1 MSDAYEPLR
10 AKMVREQ
17 LMARHIDDERVLEA
31 MYAVSRHLFV
41 HPDFQKSAYDDRP
54 LPIGNDQTI
63 SQPFMV
69 ALMTQLLELSG
80 GEKVLDIGTGSG
92 YQAAVLAE
100 IASVVYSI
108 ERHENLARQAQHRLR
123 QLGYDNVEVL
133 VGDGT
138 QGLPSK
144 APFDGILVAATG
156 PIIPGP
162 LRTQM
167 ADGARMVLPVGEG
180 EDQNL
185 MRVWRDGNRWEV
197 EKILKVRF
205 VPLLGR
211 FGFVED

>member
-10 AKMVREQ
+10 KKMIREQ
-17 LMARHIDDERVLEA
+17 LMARHIDNEKVLTA
-31 MYAVSRHLFV
+31 MYRVPRHLFV
-41 HPDFQKSAYDDRP
+41 HRDFQKSAYDDRP

-69 ALMTQLLELSG
+69 ALMTQLLELTG
-80 GEKVLDIGTGSG
+80 DEKVLEIGTGSG
-92 YQAAVLAE
+92 YQTAVLAE
-100 IASVVYSI
+100 IAGFVYSI
-108 ERHENLARQAQHRLR
+108 ERHEALARQALNRLR
-123 QLGYDNVEVL
+123 KLGYDNVEVL

-144 APFDGILVAATG
+144 APYDAILVAATG

-167 ADGARMVLPVGEG
+167 ADGGRMVLPVGEG
-180 EDQNL
+180 DDQHL
-185 MRVWRDGNRWEV
+185 LRVWRAGDRWEV